1 MARIHKVKSLL
12 HTKIHDAASLVCLL
26 HFFQFP
32 LPLSLLPTGVRTL
45 RCRLAYRVAQS
56 APRSRS
62 MRARLVLLGIISLSL
77 PAIAAYSQIKECSG
91 HPGGG
96 GSTPDRPRFRLQ
108 SLRASLD
115 VQQHGNSQLELT
127 IFTTHPG
134 WKTCGDVQQGR
145 YVSTVQMATLGRAP
159 EYEAESTTKP
169 GCEQWESHLPE
180 VSHTFVYQ
188 IDDPRP
194 LDSYFLTVNLQG
206 EEESLSGCVNS
217 PLTPDIGSIIT
228 GIATWAP
235 ILVFTSVVVVAFLH
249 KTTSL
254 LVEEDRET
262 HAPHG
267 RAQITQ
273 IADCIS
279 YLQFIFFSAALSL
292 SYPGFLQPV
301 ASRTSWSTLML
312 RNGVVVRDPWYDG
325 VRDGIYAINGTFGG
339 TYGMELMTQV
349 MGGTIT
355 TDTWLNTL
363 VLAALILVLLGG
375 VMLSGEKLRWTKDWF
390 QASYSLEFRDG
401 DRVGVKATLWRIL
414 RVFCSYFL
422 LPLVAWTTYQLD
434 LAQWQPI
441 YHTVAAAAVI
451 CGTLLLIWWAM
462 SQSSP
467 RSLGY
472 LLVSASAGQEDLP
485 GSIRVQNIHAAG
497 FFLLLILRG
506 IAIGGL
512 QMAGMAQLLVLIV
525 LELVQ
530 IALQVAVY
538 RISSTWSRTELM
550 PIIRLTVL
558 ALQMAFLPGIC
569 ELATKMVVGY
579 LILAIHGLVLTS
591 LFFLPAI
598 LEVASLTHASLTTQI
613 STLWPE
619 PDEDQQPQVYGL
631 RQLVRRPTN
640 RRAQGASDT
649 SSSSASPSPLPIS
662 PRSDQRLS
670 GRDSAYF
677 RHPHSSLSLHTL
689 PPRNSSARGTLTEN
703 TISESSTTSNEEV
716 PADSSVAVDKPLP
729 TPSPNPNVDYSFRE
743 ADLYYVQPRRLSF
756 HDESGASGS
765 NLRDRM
771 LSWVRW
777 PG

>member
-1 MARIHKVKSLL
+1 MKSLL
-12 HTKIHDAASLVCLL
+12 HTRTNKIHDAASLVCLL

-32 LPLSLLPTGVRTL
+32 LPLSLLPTRTL

-62 MRARLVLLGIISLSL
+62 MRARLVLLGIFSLSL
-77 PAIAAYSQIKECSG
+77 SSLPATAAYTQIKECSG
-91 HPGGG
+91 HPGGD
-96 GSTPDRPRFRLQ
+96 GSSPHSPGFRLQ

-127 IFTTHPG
+127 IFTRHPV
-134 WKTCGDVQQGR
+134 WKTCSDVQQGR

-159 EYEAESTTKP
+159 EYEAESAKV
-169 GCEQWESHLPE
+169 GCEQRESQPPD

-194 LDSYFLTVNLQG
+194 LDSYFLTINLQG
-206 EEESLSGCVNS
+206 EDETLSGCVNS
-217 PLTPDIGSIIT
+217 PLTPDVGSIIT

-235 ILVFTSVVVVAFLH
+235 ILAFTSVVFVAFLH
-249 KTTSL
+249 ETTSI

-262 HAPHG
+262 RAHQG
-267 RAQITQ
+267 RAHITQ

-312 RNGVVVRDPWYDG
+312 RNGVVVQDPWYDG

-363 VLAALILVLLGG
+363 VLAALTLALLSG
-375 VMLSGEKLRWTKDWF
+375 VMLSGEKLRWTRDWF

-401 DRVGVKATLWRIL
+401 DRGGVKATLWRIL

-422 LPLVAWTTYQLD
+422 LPLVAWTTYQLG
-434 LAQWQPI
+434 LAQWQPT
-441 YHTVAAAAVI
+441 YHTAAAAAVI

-472 LLVSASAGQEDLP
+472 LLVRTSAGQEDL
-485 GSIRVQNIHAAG
+485 SDSVRMQNIHAAG
-497 FFLLLILRG
+497 FFLLLVLRG

-512 QMAGMAQLLVLIV
+512 QMAGLAQLLVLIV

-538 RISSTWSRTELM
+538 RISSTLSRTELM
-550 PIIRLTVL
+550 PIVRLAIL
-558 ALQMAFLPGIC
+558 ALQMVFLPGLC
-569 ELATKMVVGY
+569 ELATTMVVGY
-579 LILAIHGLVLTS
+579 LILAIHSLVLSS
-591 LFFLPAI
+591 LFFLPAV
-598 LEVASLTHASLTTQI
+598 LEVASFAHVSLTTQV
-613 STLWPE
+613 SALWPE
-619 PDEDQQPQVYGL
+619 SDEHQQPQVYGL

-640 RRAQGASDT
+640 RRGHGASDT
-649 SSSSASPSPLPIS
+649 GSSSASPSPLPIS
-662 PRSDQRLS
+662 PRSDQRFS
-670 GRDSAYF
+670 SRDSVYF
-677 RHPHSSLSLHTL
+677 RQPHSSLSLHTL

-716 PADSSVAVDKPLP
+716 PGDGNEVVGKPLP
-729 TPSPNPNVDYSFRE
+729 APSPLNPNVDYSFRE

-756 HDESGASGS
+756 HDDSGASGS
-765 NLRDRM
+765 SLRDRM
-771 LSWVRW
+771 LLWVRW

>member
-1 MARIHKVKSLL
+1 
-12 HTKIHDAASLVCLL
+12 
-26 HFFQFP
+26 
-32 LPLSLLPTGVRTL
+32 
-45 RCRLAYRVAQS
+45 
-56 APRSRS
+56 
-62 MRARLVLLGIISLSL
+62 MRAHLVLLGIFSLSFSSV
-77 PAIAAYSQIKECSG
+77 PAIAAYTQIKECSG
-91 HPGGG
+91 YPGGD
-96 GSTPDRPRFRLQ
+96 GSSPDSPRFQLQ

-127 IFTTHPG
+127 IFTRHPG

-145 YVSTVQMATLGRAP
+145 YVSTVQMASLGRAP
-159 EYEAESTTKP
+159 EYEAESMKA
-169 GCEQWESHLPE
+169 GCEQWESQPPD

-206 EEESLSGCVNS
+206 DGETFSGCVNS
-217 PLTPDIGSIIT
+217 PLTPDIGST
-228 GIATWAP
+228 VSGIVTWAP
-235 ILVFTSVVVVAFLH
+235 ILVLASVICVAFLH
-249 KTTSL
+249 EATSL

-262 HAPHG
+262 
-267 RAQITQ
+267 RAQQGRGHITQ

-363 VLAALILVLLGG
+363 ALAALILVLLSG
-375 VMLSGEKLRWTKDWF
+375 VMLSGEKLRWTRDWF
-390 QASYSLEFRDG
+390 QASYSLEFRAG

-434 LAQWQPI
+434 LAQWQPT
-441 YHTVAAAAVI
+441 YHTAAAAAVI

-472 LLVSASAGQEDLP
+472 LLVRTSAGQEDL
-485 GSIRVQNIHAAG
+485 SDSVRMQNIHAAG
-497 FFLLLILRG
+497 FFLLLVLRG
-506 IAIGGL
+506 ITIGGL

-550 PIIRLTVL
+550 PIVRLAVL
-558 ALQMAFLPGIC
+558 ALQMVFLPGMC

-579 LILAIHGLVLTS
+579 LILGIHGLVVAS

-598 LEVASLTHASLTTQI
+598 QEVAGLIHAALTTQI
-613 STLWPE
+613 SALWPE
-619 PDEDQQPQVYGL
+619 PDGDRQPQVYGL

-640 RRAQGASDT
+640 RRGPDASDT
-649 SSSSASPSPLPIS
+649 GSSSASPSPLPIS
-662 PRSDQRLS
+662 SRSDQRLAS
-670 GRDSAYF
+670 RDSVYF

-689 PPRNSSARGTLTEN
+689 PPLHSSTRGTLTEN

-756 HDESGASGS
+756 HDDSGASGS

-771 LSWVRW
+771 MSWVRW